1 MAPPKPV
8 TVLSILAA
16 ARQVE
21 IFGIQFYS
29 KLATCVA
36 DENGKALMRSLG
48 ADERT
53 HKETIEELMLH
64 LSPGLDFDEVEPEKE
79 FLNILPKK
87 VFPFPPEGACLTV
100 KDEIRAVQIGLD
112 VEIASVK
119 MYQDAS
125 AMVDDPR
132 IKNILIT
139 LTQIEEK
146 HKILLE
152 SSLHM
157 LKTDG
162 SWYAYTPILEG

>member
-1 MAPPKPV
+1 MAPSAPV
-8 TVLSILAA
+8 TVMSILSA
-16 ARQVE
+16 ARQIE

-29 KLATCVA
+29 KVATCVA

-48 ADERT
+48 ADERM
-53 HKETIEELMLH
+53 HKETIEEMMLH
-64 LSPGLDFDEVEPEKE
+64 LVPGVDFDGVEPEQK

-87 VFPFPPEGACLTV
+87 VFPFPPEGACLIVT
-100 KDEIRAVQIGLD
+100 DEIRAVQIGLD

-119 MYQDAS
+119 MYQEATEF
-125 AMVDDPR
+125 VEDPR
-132 IKNILIT
+132 IRNILIT
-139 LTQIEEK
+139 LTKIEEK

-152 SSLHM
+152 SSLLM